1 MTAADT
7 NYLLVIVT
15 TFFTLT
21 IDFTCDFFF
30 SHSLQNQLS
39 GFGVLTSS
47 IGTFSMFLQFS
58 IYFWYEYN
66 QQ

>member
-21 IDFTCDFFF
+21 IDFACDFF
-30 SHSLQNQLS
+30 LALTKNQFN
-39 GFGVLTSS
+39 GFGVYKL
-47 IGTFSMFLQFS
+47 
-58 IYFWYEYN
+58 
-66 QQ
+66 